1 MFASRLTDL
10 HVCPS
15 MLVFVPHVGGPIL
28 LGAPNVLIGA
38 MPAARQL
45 DLGICMGVGIP
56 NPIIKG
62 SATVLVAGKGQAR
75 MGDPTAHGG
84 KVVLGFPLVLVG
96 G

>member
-1 MFASRLTDL
+1 MLATRLTDL

-15 MLVFVPHVGGPIL
+15 VLVLLPHVGGIIL

-38 MPAARQL
+38 LPAARQL
-45 DLGICMGVGIP
+45 DLGICMGVGLP

-62 SATVLVAGKGQAR
+62 SATVLVGGRGQAR
-75 MGDPTAHGG
+75 MGDPMAHGG
-84 KVVLGFPLVLVG
+84 RIALGFPLVFVG